1 MHFSKIVLVGWIVF
15 LVPFSSFCQEDAT
28 SRELSS
34 MVVVETRSPQ
44 LLSQVSPWVTIISSE
59 ELKQRQIYFVVDA
72 LRTVPGLAVVRSG
85 QVGGQTSLF
94 SRGAESN
101 QVTFLL
107 DGRKL
112 NGGFSGQYNLGHL
125 GMGGFSGLE
134 VLRGSASTLYGSE
147 GAGGAVMLRSGQ
159 LPRQGVASSVGF
171 SGGAYGTFRG
181 DLQTTFRD
189 QAWSGNLGVSS
200 ATTENDRPNADYQNV
215 FGSFKLARALP
226 DGWSVDL
233 VGMGYD
239 VDMGVPGS
247 LSFPSFSDSQQNEQ
261 FLLSPGVSGG
271 GDHWSMQFIYSYSS
285 DEIVNAIGGNR
296 ETDVLHGDQVDALW
310 TWDVMDALS
319 LTVGGNY
326 YEQHFKREGGAV
338 DNGLNNLAGFGLLA
352 FSFAEGSEVTAGFRQ
367 EDYSIYGGQTTGTV
381 FARQNLVDGV
391 ALFGRYAESFAV
403 PTGNDLWGWGG
414 NVNLKPEEIKSWE
427 VGFRFGKDGFSRGSV
442 SYFSS
447 KYENLVEF
455 WDPDGDWIGIMKN
468 IDKAET
474 EGLELS
480 LLWTVTKAWQ
490 VRSAYTYLDARK
502 DDGSRLARRPRHA
515 FSVAVDYQGEKAIGG
530 FEWLS
535 VSDRVDFGLAEGED
549 YLVAR
554 LYGSYEL
561 SSSLNIFGRVENL
574 FDEEYEEVDGFP
586 ALGIGVFGGLRYSF

>member
-1 MHFSKIVLVGWIVF
+1 MHFSKIILVGWIVF

-44 LLSQVSPWVTIISSE
+44 LLSQASPWVTIISSE
-59 ELKQRQIYFVVDA
+59 DLTDRQIYSLADA
-72 LRTVPGLAVVRSG
+72 LRTIPGLAVVRSG
-85 QVGGQTSLF
+85 QMGGQTSLF
-94 SRGAESN
+94 SRGAKSN
-101 QVTFLL
+101 HVTFLL

-125 GMGGFSGLE
+125 GMDGFSGLE

-147 GAGGAVMLRSGQ
+147 GAGGAVTLRSGQ
-159 LPRQGVASSVGF
+159 LPGKGVASNMGL

-181 DLQTTFRD
+181 DLRTAFRE
-189 QAWSGNLGVSS
+189 QAWSGNLGFSGT
-200 ATTENDRPNADYQNV
+200 TTENDRPNADYKNV

-226 DGWSVDL
+226 DGWSIDL

-247 LSFPSFSDSQQNEQ
+247 LSFPSSSDSQQNEQ

-310 TWDVMDALS
+310 TWDAMDALS

-381 FARQNLVDGV
+381 FARQDLVDGV

-414 NVNLKPEEIKSWE
+414 NVNLMPEEVKSWE
-427 VGFRFGKDGFSRGSV
+427 VGFRFGKDGSTRGSV

-447 KYENLVEF
+447 KYENLIEF

-480 LLWTVTKAWQ
+480 LVWNLTKAWQ
-490 VRSAYTYLDARK
+490 VRSGYTYLDARK
-502 DDGSRLARRPRHA
+502 EDGSRLARRPRHTP
-515 FSVAVDYQGEKAIGG
+515 SVAIDYKGEKVIGG
-530 FEWLS
+530 AELLS
-535 VSDRVDFGLAEGED
+535 VSDRMDFGLAKGED
-549 YLVAR
+549 YVVAR

-561 SSSLNIFGRVENL
+561 SSFLSLFGRVENL
-574 FDEEYEEVDGFP
+574 FDEEYEEVDGYP
-586 ALGIGVFGGLRYSF
+586 TLGVGAFGGLRYSF

>member
-1 MHFSKIVLVGWIVF
+1 MAFPKIILGGWIVF
-15 LVPFSSFCQEDAT
+15 LVPFSSFCQDDAL

-44 LLSQVSPWVTIISSE
+44 PLSQTSPWISVISAE
-59 ELKQRQIYFVVDA
+59 ELKQRQIYFVGDA
-72 LRTVPGLAVVRSG
+72 LQTVPGLAVVRSG

-101 QVTFLL
+101 HVTFLL

-125 GMGGFSGLE
+125 GMDGLSGLE

-147 GAGGAVMLRSGQ
+147 GAGGAVMLLSGQ
-159 LPRQGVASSVGF
+159 LPGKGVASSVGV
-171 SGGAYGTFRG
+171 SGGAHGTFRG
-181 DLQTTFRD
+181 DLRTTFRE
-189 QAWSGNLGVSS
+189 QAWSGNLGFS
-200 ATTENDRPNADYQNV
+200 ATTTENDRLNADYQNV
-215 FGSFKLARALP
+215 FGSFKLARALS
-226 DGWSVDL
+226 DGWSIDL

-247 LSFPSFSDSQQNEQ
+247 LSFPSSSDSQQNEQ

-271 GDHWSMQFIYSYSS
+271 GDHWSMQFIYSHSS
-285 DEIVNAIGGNR
+285 DEIVNAIDGNR

-310 TWDVMDALS
+310 TWDAMDALS

-326 YEQHFKREGGAV
+326 YEQRFKREGDAV

-367 EDYSIYGGQTTGTV
+367 EDYSIYGGQTTGTI
-381 FARQNLVDGV
+381 FARQELVDGV
-391 ALFGRYAESFAV
+391 ASFGRYSESFAV
-403 PTGNDLWGWGG
+403 PSGNDLWGWGG
-414 NVNLKPEEIKSWE
+414 NVNLKPEKAKSWE
-427 VGFRFGKDGFSRGSV
+427 VGFRFGKDGSIRGSA

-447 KYENLVEF
+447 KYENLIEF

-480 LLWTVTKAWQ
+480 LVWNLTKAWQ
-490 VRSAYTYLDARK
+490 VRSGYTYLDARK
-502 DDGSRLARRPRHA
+502 EDGSRLARRPRHTLSA
-515 FSVAVDYQGEKAIGG
+515 AIEYQGEKAIGG
-530 FEWLS
+530 VELLS
-535 VSDRVDFGLAEGED
+535 VSDRVDYGLAKGED
-549 YLVAR
+549 YVVAR

-561 SSSLNIFGRVENL
+561 SSSLSLFGRVENL
-574 FDEEYEEVDGFP
+574 FDEEYEEVDGYP
-586 ALGIGVFGGLRYSF
+586 ALGVGAFGGLRYSF